1 MCDRRSVDDVTIR
14 DLKELLVVWSANE
27 TCFVSLR
34 RRFGARSMLALSQTA
49 ADWQRDIYK

>member
-1 MCDRRSVDDVTIR
+1 MCDRRSVGGVTIR

-34 RRFGARSMLALSQTA
+34 QRSLARSMLALSQMA

>member
-1 MCDRRSVDDVTIR
+1 MCDRRSVGDVTIR